1 MTTVKM
7 EHIRAV
13 KLCSSGVRT
22 FFQQQGF
29 DWTDFL
35 TNGIPAEKLEATGNP
50 IIMRAVK
57 VAQEEVGRG
66 R

>member
-1 MTTVKM
+1 MTIVKM

-29 DWTDFL
+29 DWTEFL
-35 TNGIPAEKLEATGNP
+35 TNGIDAKKLEDTGNP
-50 IIMRAVK
+50 IIMRAVN
-57 VAQEEVGRG
+57 VAKGEARDE
-66 R
+66 